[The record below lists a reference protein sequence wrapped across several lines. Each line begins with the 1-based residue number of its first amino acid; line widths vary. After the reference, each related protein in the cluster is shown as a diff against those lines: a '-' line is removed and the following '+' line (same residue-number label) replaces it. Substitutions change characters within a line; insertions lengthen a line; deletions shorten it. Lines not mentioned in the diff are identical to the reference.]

1 MYIEKMENPR
11 QIGEGTYGCVF
22 YPGISC
28 NGQPE
33 KTKYVTK
40 IQIQDETSKNE
51 ETIGEYIKK
60 TKKNYS
66 DYFAPIISS
75 CPLKLA
81 SIKKDMIENCEVMRK
96 NTDKEF
102 VSVKIK
108 YAGKQTLKEYFN
120 RLLSTYNS
128 SFLYKVVETQ
138 MYLLNS
144 LKVLGELKIIHFD
157 LKQNNILFHETK
169 QNPVIIDFGISIM
182 LDKLKDL
189 EYHKYFFSDYEKY
202 PPWCTEIMLISYLV
216 RKPTWGKTNITK
228 KDVKNMQT
236 LVKRYYETN
245 PTIRLVQ
252 NQNQNQN
259 PTKTIQSYWEKT
271 ITETANKKTKT
282 VVESLLKHWST
293 WDTYS
298 LMVIYYRYMKSEE
311 AKSIQSAPFI
321 DRYWKLLEEYILSE
335 PKDRKSPLEMIT
347 QLKEYMNNIQRKE
360 FLEWNQK
367 QTDSM
372 RRRRRQ

>member
-1 MYIEKMENPR
+1 
-11 QIGEGTYGCVF
+11 
-22 YPGISC
+22 
-28 NGQPE
+28 
-33 KTKYVTK
+33 
-40 IQIQDETSKNE
+40 
-51 ETIGEYIKK
+51 
-60 TKKNYS
+60 
-66 DYFAPIISS
+66 
-75 CPLKLA
+75 
-81 SIKKDMIENCEVMRK
+81 
-96 NTDKEF
+96 
-102 VSVKIK
+102 
-108 YAGKQTLKEYFN
+108 
-120 RLLSTYNS
+120 
-128 SFLYKVVETQ
+128 
-138 MYLLNS
+138 
-144 LKVLGELKIIHFD
+144 
-157 LKQNNILFHETK
+157 
-169 QNPVIIDFGISIM
+169 
-182 LDKLKDL
+182 
-189 EYHKYFFSDYEKY
+189 
-202 PPWCTEIMLISYLV
+202 MLISYLV